1 MFVKLQQTCDRD
13 VCAKF
18 YDAAA
23 ELTDGKKPSPNASS
37 KPYSISTSPLAH
49 ATHGALFDRGL
60 KRNIIAIV
68 EIINKIKLNST

>member
-1 MFVKLQQTCDRD
+1 MTPGAGPVNKQADYKQ
-13 VCAKF
+13 
-18 YDAAA
+18 
-23 ELTDGKKPSPNASS
+23 
-37 KPYSISTSPLAH
+37 TSPLAH

>member
-1 MFVKLQQTCDRD
+1 MRFGQGLDP
-13 VCAKF
+13 
-18 YDAAA
+18 AAG
-23 ELTDGKKPSPNASS
+23 TGGSFN
-37 KPYSISTSPLAH
+37 YYNTSPLAH

>member
-1 MFVKLQQTCDRD
+1 MDVLRVGIMGFVGTWEC
-13 VCAKF
+13 V
-18 YDAAA
+18 
-23 ELTDGKKPSPNASS
+23 E
-37 KPYSISTSPLAH
+37 ISGDFIDTSPLAH